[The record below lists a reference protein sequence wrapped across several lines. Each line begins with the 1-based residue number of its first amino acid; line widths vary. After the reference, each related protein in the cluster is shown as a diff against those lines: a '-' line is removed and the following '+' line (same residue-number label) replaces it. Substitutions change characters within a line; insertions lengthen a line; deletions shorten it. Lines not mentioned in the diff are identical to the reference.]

1 MMEDPSF
8 KSPLTVRYCINKINQ
23 NKFLLLSIQRDFV
36 WKPRQVIELFD
47 SLLQGYPI
55 NSFLFWQVDGHN
67 IRDFQYYKFIKDYNE
82 HERTHNEGTTPLQD
96 DDFIVVL
103 DGQQRLTALY
113 MGLVGSYA
121 YKVKYRRYD
130 DTKSYP
136 ERRLYLNLLYSPE
149 ESETDQK
156 FDLKFLTNEEVD
168 RTKDGEKWF
177 KVGDVLDFKGPEDID
192 SWLEKNGLVQ
202 NKHSRYYLEK
212 LYNVIN
218 KEEVIYYYLDTSKDM
233 DRVLKIFVRLNSAG
247 TTLSHSDLLLSIVI
261 AQWENRDVRREITNF
276 VDELNKIGGRFS
288 FNKDFVLKAALVL
301 SDINDIAFKVDNF
314 TIDNIK
320 TIERNWVQIKEA
332 IRISVNL
339 VSKFGYNG
347 QTLSSANA
355 LIPIAYFIL
364 KKNNPPNFLDS
375 SYYTKERENI
385 KKWLVRAL
393 LKQQF
398 SGAPD
403 NVLRKTREII
413 KSHEDGFPLDDLIK
427 KFEGSNK
434 SLDLTSENI
443 DNLLNYE
450 YGNKHLFTIMS
461 LIYFDFNYSDRT
473 FHIDHI
479 FPKKFFTENKMKE
492 LGVSEEDRAKF
503 YLNMNVVG
511 NLQLLP
517 GTQNEEKS
525 AKDFLEWLYSTYP
538 NKERRNRF
546 LDDHLIPND
555 DNDLQFRNFL
565 AFLKNRNQMIKERLK
580 QTLNIT

>member
-1 MMEDPSF
+1 
-8 KSPLTVRYCINKINQ
+8 
-23 NKFLLLSIQRDFV
+23 
-36 WKPRQVIELFD
+36 
-47 SLLQGYPI
+47 
-55 NSFLFWQVDGHN
+55 
-67 IRDFQYYKFIKDYNE
+67 
-82 HERTHNEGTTPLQD
+82 
-96 DDFIVVL
+96 
-103 DGQQRLTALY
+103 
-113 MGLVGSYA
+113 
-121 YKVKYRRYD
+121 
-130 DTKSYP
+130 
-136 ERRLYLNLLYSPE
+136 LLYSPE
-149 ESETDQK
+149 EPETDQK
-156 FDLKFLTNEEVD
+156 FDLKFLTNDEAD

-202 NKHSRYYLEK
+202 NKHSRDYLKK
-212 LYNVIN
+212 LYDVIN
-218 KEEVIYYYLDTSKDM
+218 KEEVIYYYLDKSKDM
-233 DRVLKIFVRLNSAG
+233 DRVLDIFVRLNSAG

-314 TIDNIK
+314 TFDNIE

-375 SYYTKERENI
+375 LYYMKERENI

-427 KFEGSNK
+427 EFEGSNK
-434 SLDLTSENI
+434 SLDLTYESI

-450 YGNKHLFTIMS
+450 YGNNHLFSIMS
-461 LIYFDFNYSDRT
+461 LIFPYFDYSGNT

-479 FPKKFFTENKMKE
+479 FPKKFFTENKMTE
-492 LGVSEEDRAKF
+492 LGVSKEDQAKF

-511 NLQLLP
+511 NLQLLQ

-525 AKDFLEWLYSTYP
+525 AQDFLEWLNSTYP
-538 NKERRNRF
+538 NKEMRNRF

-565 AFLKNRNQMIKERLK
+565 TFLEDRKQMIKERLK

>member
-36 WKPRQVIELFD
+36 WKPRQVIDLFD

-67 IRDFQYYKFIKDYNE
+67 MRAFQYYKFIKDYNE

-156 FDLKFLTNEEVD
+156 FDLKFLMNDEAD

-443 DNLLNYE
+443 ENLLNYE

-511 NLQLLP
+511 NLQLLR

-525 AKDFLEWLYSTYP
+525 AKDFLKWLNSAYP
-538 NKERRNRF
+538 NKEMRDRF
-546 LDDHLIPND
+546 LDENLIPND

-565 AFLKNRNQMIKERLK
+565 TFLEKRKQMIRERLK